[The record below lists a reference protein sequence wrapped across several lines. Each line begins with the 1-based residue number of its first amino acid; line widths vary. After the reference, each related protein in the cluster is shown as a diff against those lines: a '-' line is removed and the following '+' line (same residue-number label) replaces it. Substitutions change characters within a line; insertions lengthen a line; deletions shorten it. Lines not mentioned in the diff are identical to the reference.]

1 MLSLFNWSIALLDR
15 IIDSPGAVTDL
26 TNLFVIFITNFLLGW
41 FILSDVGVVTLFH
54 RPVMLQI
61 EVSILLPAKPK
72 AQNM

>member
-1 MLSLFNWSIALLDR
+1 MSSLFNWSIALLDR
-15 IIDSPGAVTDL
+15 IIDSPGTVADL